1 MKKIIR
7 VSLIVCFLLA
17 IGMAVNAQCS
27 TSTQW
32 ASCTSYGAGN
42 AGGSWTLNCPTGNA
56 SYDMEIYTY
65 AWGINVLAI
74 ADMGSS
80 DGRIQDMMNLGGSPG
95 HVHRNGSFTGV
106 ASTLDVSISVYAD
119 ANSSAYTSVTLW

>member
-1 MKKIIR
+1 MKKTIR
-7 VSLIVCFLLA
+7 IAFILCFLLA
-17 IGMAVNAQCS
+17 IGMAGKTQCS
-27 TSTQW
+27 ATMQW

-95 HVHRNGSFTGV
+95 HVHRNGYFSEV
-106 ASTLDVSISVYAD
+106 ASTLDVFISVYAD
-119 ANSSAYTSVTLW
+119 SNSSAYTSVTLW